1 MSTTAA
7 ATKNADL
14 SDLLVL
20 AADVRSSLPA
30 AFRAGNARDAVRAIT
45 GVAAWLANRV
55 GVERM
60 QACMAELA
68 QHDAAWSAPFMR
80 SLPTQYNNMVDE
92 SVALLATVTSPLAI
106 PFGAQNLRAAM
117 AWWATERD
125 TAAWQAVLGC

>member
-7 ATKNADL
+7 FRKNIDR

-45 GVAAWLANRV
+45 GVAAWLFNRI
-55 GVERM
+55 GVDRM
-60 QACMAELA
+60 QECMAELA
-68 QHDAAWSAPFMR
+68 RHDAAWKAPFMR
-80 SLPTQYNNMVDE
+80 DLPTQYNNSVDE
-92 SVALLATVTSPLAI
+92 SVALLATVTSPLALS
-106 PFGAQNLRAAM
+106 FGTENLRAAM

-125 TAAWQAVLGC
+125 TAAWQAVLEG